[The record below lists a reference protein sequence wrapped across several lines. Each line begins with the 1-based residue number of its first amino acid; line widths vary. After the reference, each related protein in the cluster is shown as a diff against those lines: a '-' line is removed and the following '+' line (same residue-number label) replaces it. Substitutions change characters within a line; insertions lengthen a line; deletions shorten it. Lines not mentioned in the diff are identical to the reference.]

1 VDDDARAALA
11 AFCASE
17 HRRLVGTLTLHCG
30 DPHVASELAQ
40 DALARVCSD
49 WKRVGRM
56 DAPGAWLHR
65 VAVNL
70 ASSHFRRRS
79 AERRAVARFG
89 SRQVEDPGG
98 DPAGTLAVRR
108 AVAAL
113 PLRQRTALVLRYY
126 SDLSVQETAEAMG
139 CAPGTVK
146 SLTSQA
152 LAQLRAS
159 SGLVDHVRDLTA
171 LEEPS
176 RA

>member
-1 VDDDARAALA
+1 VDDDARAALT
-11 AFCASE
+11 AFCARE
-17 HRRLVGTLTLHCG
+17 HRRLVGSLTLHCG
-30 DPHVASELAQ
+30 DPHVAAELAQ
-40 DALARVCSD
+40 EALARVCSD
-49 WKRVGRM
+49 WSRVERM

-70 ASSHFRRRS
+70 ASSHYRRRQ
-79 AERRAVARFG
+79 AERTALQRFG
-89 SRQVEDPGG
+89 SRQVEDPGA
-98 DPAGTLAVRR
+98 DPAPALAVRR

-126 SDLSVQETAEAMG
+126 SDLSIQQTADAMG

-152 LAQLRAS
+152 LAQLRTTA
-159 SGLVDHVRDLTA
+159 GLTDHLTA
-171 LEEPS
+171 SEEPS

>member
-1 VDDDARAALA
+1 MDPTSSAELA
-11 AFCASE
+11 AFCARD
-17 HRRLVGTLTLHCG
+17 HRRLVGSLTLHCG
-30 DPHVASELAQ
+30 DPHVAAELAQ
-40 DALARVCSD
+40 EALARVCAD
-49 WKRVGRM
+49 WRKVGQM

-70 ASSHFRRRS
+70 ASSHYRRRK
-79 AERRAVARFG
+79 AERGAVARFG
-89 SRQVEDPGG
+89 LRQVEDHGP
-98 DPAGTLAVRR
+98 DPAGALAVRR

-126 SDLSVQETAEAMG
+126 SDLSVEQTAEAMG

-152 LAQLRAS
+152 LASLRA
-159 SGLVDHVRDLTA
+159 VTDLTDRTDSPEA
-171 LEEPS
+171 H